1 MSLLKTAVAA
11 AALTIAGQMAGASTF
26 LDYQGLAGFG
36 PASVWG
42 DGPDYSGKGGAFR
55 MHDAADGLGL
65 GNDFIAFCVDL
76 AGIVGDDHYYINNDA
91 PFDPERKLT
100 DFQKSNVE
108 NLFQASY
115 AHVDVYDNIE
125 AAAFQLALW
134 EAAYETDETLA
145 LSLDDGNRFGTSSN
159 SVIKDKADEYLLK
172 LSNWDGTKR
181 FHVNFLDAETDRR
194 QDLVTATPV
203 PLPAAGLLLIA
214 GLGALGA
221 MKRRASRG

>member
-42 DGPDYSGKGGAFR
+42 RGPDYSGKGGAFR

-125 AAAFQLALW
+125 LRLF
-134 EAAYETDETLA
+134 
-145 LSLDDGNRFGTSSN
+145 N
-159 SVIKDKADEYLLK
+159 SHFRKLPMKPMKHARCLLM
-172 LSNWDGTKR
+172 T
-181 FHVNFLDAETDRR
+181 
-194 QDLVTATPV
+194 VT
-203 PLPAAGLLLIA
+203 
-214 GLGALGA
+214 GLGPARTRSSRT
-221 MKRRASRG
+221 RRTSTF